1 MGSLRLVHAVIGRYG
16 DASWTPCAVA
26 SACACRTNDTLLLT
40 GQRGIIFIIV
50 MVCVSSLPKDL
61 ADQPTSADIFPIHN
75 TAVSQLDALSCPVH
89 PGEVEVEEGLND
101 TKGKADGE
109 DVTVA
114 GFRGTA
120 NDPVENIE
128 GAIRAKSREVE
139 AIDNGRDRCLAEE
152 KQLRKDAERFE
163 DERKCIGNLI
173 HLSAQIDSAYV
184 PACHKPRTNILL
196 RRVSFP

>member
-1 MGSLRLVHAVIGRYG
+1 MGSLSLVHAVIGRYG

-26 SACACRTNDTLLLT
+26 SACTSRTNDTLLLT

-61 ADQPTSADIFPIHN
+61 ADQPTSADIFPIYN

-120 NDPVENIE
+120 NDPIENIE

-163 DERKCIGNLI
+163 DERERIGNLI
-173 HLSAQIDSAYV
+173 HLSAQIDSA
-184 PACHKPRTNILL
+184 
-196 RRVSFP
+196 